1 MSTANATGVPASS
14 PRRQA
19 APVRHWLRLFRSELR
34 NVFLRPRNLAMLAV
48 LAGAPV
54 FLGVVLWV
62 NTPAPGSGGE
72 GAGVFIG
79 QIADNGVFLSLF
91 AIYVLL
97 TVLLPLAVSVVS
109 GDSVDGEAGLGTL
122 RTLLTV
128 PAGATRMFLTKDG
141 LIVLFCFTAT
151 LTVAALCVLIR
162 GL

>member
-1 MSTANATGVPASS
+1 MSTASATGVTQVR

-19 APVRHWLRLFRSELR
+19 APLRHWLRLFRSELR

-54 FLGVVLWV
+54 FLGVVMWV

-72 GAGVFIG
+72 GAGVFVG
-79 QIADNGVFLSLF
+79 QIAGNGVFLSLF
-91 AIYVLL
+91 ALYVLL

-109 GDSVDGEAGLGTL
+109 GDSVAGEAGLGTL

-128 PAGATRMFLTKDG
+128 PAVRTRLLAAKYVAIVVFG
-141 LIVLFCFTAT
+141 LSAC
-151 LTVAALCVLIR
+151 CVVVT
-162 GL
+162 